1 MRVFYSLNFYDET
14 KNEIKNI
21 KNAVEENSIKGKFVK
36 SKNYHLTLEF
46 IGEVDEEKV
55 KILKKVLCELKTS
68 PYKLSFNKIGNFNR
82 RGGDIV
88 WIGVE
93 DNSNLYK
100 LSDEL
105 RSLLK
110 AEGFE
115 TDKRKY
121 TPHLTIGRRVLMEKS
136 YENIHLH
143 AFDAK
148 VKSIALMESKRI
160 DGELIYQ
167 PIAEVEV
174 RY

>member
-1 MRVFYSLNFYDET
+1 
-14 KNEIKNI
+14 
-21 KNAVEENSIKGKFVK
+21 
-36 SKNYHLTLEF
+36 
-46 IGEVDEEKV
+46 
-55 KILKKVLCELKTS
+55 
-68 PYKLSFNKIGNFNR
+68 NR

-105 RSLLK
+105 RRLLK
-110 AEGFE
+110 EEGFE

-121 TPHLTIGRRVLMEKS
+121 TPHLTIGRKVLMEKS

-174 RY
+174 R